1 MDSKSHLESI
11 KEKGFTIIKNA
22 LQDDVVEKLILK
34 IRKISESHKNDFYPG
49 FSNVRKKDK
58 QIFNLQNKDVYFVK
72 FLDILIL
79 NNILESLLNDQNY
92 RHNITK
98 NYILGELIARQSGD
112 PLSLHIDSWMPSDGE
127 NTWMLQV
134 AFVLEKRSANEGC
147 TIIVPKSHRSG
158 KFAKRD
164 SKTFEKI
171 EADKGDI
178 LIWDSRLWHGALPSD
193 NSNWVI
199 IATFQRWW
207 VKQRFDIPKT
217 LEKKIFNKL
226 SIEEKILLGFAS
238 IPFSNELIGTDS
250 IQGTENLLDWDKLN
264 NLFHLS
270 NGRN

>member
-134 AFVLEKRSANEGC
+134 AFVLEQRSANEGC

-171 EADKGDI
+171 ELRSLSLLA
-178 LIWDSRLWHGALPSD
+178 
-193 NSNWVI
+193 
-199 IATFQRWW
+199 F
-207 VKQRFDIPKT
+207 KT
-217 LEKKIFNKL
+217 L
-226 SIEEKILLGFAS
+226 S
-238 IPFSNELIGTDS
+238 T
-250 IQGTENLLDWDKLN
+250 
-264 NLFHLS
+264 H
-270 NGRN
+270 